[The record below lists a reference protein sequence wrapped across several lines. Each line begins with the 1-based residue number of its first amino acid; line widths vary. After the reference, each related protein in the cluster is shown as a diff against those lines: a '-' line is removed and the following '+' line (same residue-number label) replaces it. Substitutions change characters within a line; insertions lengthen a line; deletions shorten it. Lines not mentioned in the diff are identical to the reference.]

1 MICLLIN
8 YYWAL
13 YFGKKYTYI
22 EINAKEWLE
31 NLYYS
36 FVSVTGWVGRQG
48 SHLKHPLAGWQNA
61 TEARWKPLVD
71 EGGHGPPQGW
81 KTQQF
86 FVVLL
91 PWILA
96 RVLFLPHC
104 KVRKDL
110 AKTDTY
116 LLLMLNILVNILNKL
131 LSNMEWRREK
141 SRTTVEAT
149 VPLTTLIGSLF
160 EHVVSGGRQGDIE
173 DPSRGEMIF
182 PTAQTDGKR
191 LEKVAER

>member
-1 MICLLIN
+1 M
-8 YYWAL
+8 
-13 YFGKKYTYI
+13 
-22 EINAKEWLE
+22 
-31 NLYYS
+31 
-36 FVSVTGWVGRQG
+36 R
-48 SHLKHPLAGWQNA
+48 AGTDPHKA
-61 TEARWKPLVD
+61 E
-71 EGGHGPPQGW
+71 

-160 EHVVSGGRQGDIE
+160 EHVVSGGDIVSGRLSNLCSVGLTSECWLLAHGLGDDFHFRSLLQALCLAILL
-173 DPSRGEMIF
+173 DVRKCSLTHLP
-182 PTAQTDGKR
+182 
-191 LEKVAER
+191 